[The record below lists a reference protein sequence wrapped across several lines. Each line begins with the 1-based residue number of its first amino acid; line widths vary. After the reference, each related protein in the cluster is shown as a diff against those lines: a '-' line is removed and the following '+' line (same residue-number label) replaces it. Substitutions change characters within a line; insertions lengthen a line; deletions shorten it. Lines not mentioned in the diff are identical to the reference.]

1 MGGPKEEQSYWKAVA
16 FQITK
21 NGYDSVRAC
30 DGSWIKAW
38 AKEFGVSVK
47 GYGLC
52 YHKEWTFQPLGWDFV
67 VETDNKV
74 FNPVVATS
82 DKKQK
87 KSGNRVTNF
96 TKENSSRRVQ
106 GVMSRKQ
113 RDREQE
119 SESQSQG

>member
-1 MGGPKEEQSYWKAVA
+1 MIQS
-16 FQITK
+16 
-21 NGYDSVRAC
+21 RAC

-87 KSGNRVTNF
+87 KSGNLITDFIKDEFKPASPGSNVTQ
-96 TKENSSRRVQ
+96 TERPRTRERKPEPGHQSS
-106 GVMSRKQ
+106 
-113 RDREQE
+113 D
-119 SESQSQG
+119 

>member
-1 MGGPKEEQSYWKAVA
+1 MIQS
-16 FQITK
+16 
-21 NGYDSVRAC
+21 RAC

-52 YHKEWTFQPLGWDFV
+52 YHKEWIFQPLGWDFVVETDNKVFNPVVIPYPDDYEVPMANTAKEGRDFV

-87 KSGNRVTNF
+87 KSGNRVTDF
-96 TKENSSRRVQ
+96 SKDEF
-106 GVMSRKQ
+106 KPAPHP
-113 RDREQE
+113 
-119 SESQSQG
+119 